1 MFNQKSRYNERVY
14 QLLSMRS
21 ALTIFFL
28 VLLVSG
34 SGCNVINPSESIPT
48 YVRIDS
54 CSFVTKDYAREG
66 SGSQKITSA
75 WVYFNNQ
82 AIGTFKLPATVP
94 IIMDGPG
101 DLAIIPGIALNGL
114 SFETQYPFFSTYDT
128 SIAVAQGKT
137 ISITPKINYLEST
150 KFQWKED
157 FELGIGN
164 RFVEVNSDKAEDTGI
179 TKVSD
184 DRVFEGAGSGYIQ
197 LDSKHPSSEIITNDG
212 FPITQGK
219 AYLELNYKSTT
230 SFVVGLQTTQSSNIV
245 FEYIGGVKPKD
256 SWNKIYFDLS
266 AFTATYQTS
275 PYRLMIKTT
284 LDEGLSEGY
293 VLFDNIK
300 VVSF

>member
-1 MFNQKSRYNERVY
+1 
-14 QLLSMRS
+14 MRS

-28 VLLVSG
+28 VLLISG

-54 CSFVTKDYAREG
+54 FSFVTKDYAREG
-66 SGSQKITSA
+66 SGSQKVTSA

-82 AIGTFKLPATVP
+82 AIGTFRLPATVP
-94 IIMDGPG
+94 IVMDGPG
-101 DLAIIPGIALNGL
+101 DVNIIPGVALNGL

-137 ISITPKINYLEST
+137 ISITPKINYLESA

-164 RFVEVNSDKAEDTGI
+164 RFVEVNSDKAEDTSI
-179 TKVSD
+179 TRVTD
-184 DRVFEGAGSGYIQ
+184 ERVFEGGGSGYVQ
-197 LDSKHPSSEIITNDG
+197 LDSKHPSSEIITNDP
-212 FPITQGK
+212 FTITQGK
-219 AYLELNYKSTT
+219 SYLELNYQGTT
-230 SFVVGLQTTQSSNIV
+230 SFVVGLQTTQSGNIV
-245 FEYIGGVKPKD
+245 FEYIGGVKAKD

-266 AFTATYQTS
+266 AFTAKYQTGS
-275 PYRLMIKTT
+275 YRLMIKTT
-284 LDEGLSEGY
+284 LDSGLSEGY
-293 VLFDNIK
+293 VLLDNIK